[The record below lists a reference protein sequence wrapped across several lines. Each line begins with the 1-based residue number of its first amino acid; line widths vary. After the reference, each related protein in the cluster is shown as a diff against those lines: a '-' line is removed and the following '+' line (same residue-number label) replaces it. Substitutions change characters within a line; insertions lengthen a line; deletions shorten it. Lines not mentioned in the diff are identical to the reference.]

1 MITRLFTSLTILFS
15 IFVAQAQYQLGW
27 NGGNSGSKLPRYFE
41 DQFKITLKND
51 STVMAKCSFDAR
63 GSIHMIT
70 TLDVKKNGNPI
81 TYLPIDTKQ
90 VVAGKGRNAI
100 VGFASDSTWLF
111 NFIKGKINGY
121 ARLPMPMEDFT
132 YIRFIQ
138 KGDGPI
144 LKLTLENLK
153 TMVDDNK
160 KVMAEVERLKLW
172 QSIKAYNN

>member
-1 MITRLFTSLTILFS
+1 MNHRLFTLLIVLF
-15 IFVAQAQYQLGW
+15 IVFGAQAQYQGGW
-27 NGGNSGSKLPRYFE
+27 NAGKSGSKLPRYFE
-41 DQFKITLKND
+41 DEFKITLKND
-51 STVMAKCSFDAR
+51 SIVSGKCSFDAR
-63 GSIHMIT
+63 GSIHTIT
-70 TLDVKKNGNPI
+70 TVIKNGNPT
-81 TYLPIDTKQ
+81 TYRPTDTKQ
-90 VVAGKGRNAI
+90 VMVGKGRDVI
-100 VGFASDSTWLF
+100 VGYASDSTWLF

-153 TMVDDNK
+153 PMVSDNK